1 MDKDP
6 FKEYMKQSEP
16 NKRDKGYAWH
26 TAIGLQA
33 VDGLKTSKYLIDT
46 AIKNIEGDISIDEA
60 QELLN
65 TYYEENP
72 KADIE
77 DRTEEADKV
86 AVRIAKILSE
96 KAFSFTPNEYISIHK
111 KLFTGIY
118 GHAGKLRD
126 YNITKKE
133 WVLNGAT
140 ILYGSASE
148 LRATLDY
155 DFAEEKKFSYKNL
168 SMEEIIHHLAF
179 FVSRLWQIHVFGEG
193 NTRTT
198 AVFFIKYLRTL
209 GFDVTND
216 IFAENAWYFRN
227 ALVRANYNDLKNHID
242 SFELLFLDIE
252 MPNIS
257 GIDIAQSLSYK
268 HLDIIF
274 ISSHDE
280 MIKKCFNRN
289 VVGFV
294 EKSHLEEIDD
304 IICRIIKKEHLTIIK
319 DGKEFD
325 IYFNQIAYIEYSL
338 RDTTIYL
345 NNNSKIKLS
354 EKSLSFLSKELDER
368 FYQINRNI
376 IINLDMEPIYNKGT
390 VKISHNEFQVSRRNQ
405 KDLKIKMLERSI
417 YNARNI

>member
-1 MDKDP
+1 MNGGNLMDKDP
-6 FKEYMKQSEP
+6 FKEYIKQSEP

-72 KADIE
+72 KADTE

-111 KLFTGIY
+111 KLFAGIY

-168 SMEEIIHHLAF
+168 SMEDIIHHLAL

-227 ALVRANYNDLKNHID
+227 ALVRANYNDLKNGVHETTEYLELFLRNLLLDEKNELHNRSMHISGRFKETD
-242 SFELLFLDIE
+242 FESTKADIGNTEADIESQKANIRNKLLAFSDMISEKTINHTFELF
-252 MPNIS
+252 S
-257 GIDIAQSLSYK
+257 
-268 HLDIIF
+268 
-274 ISSHDE
+274 
-280 MIKKCFNRN
+280 KC
-289 VVGFV
+289 
-294 EKSHLEEIDD
+294 
-304 IICRIIKKEHLTIIK
+304 
-319 DGKEFD
+319 GKEEYFGRTIVED
-325 IYFNQIAYIEYSL
+325 ITGLKSTRASEL
-338 RDTTIYL
+338 
-345 NNNSKIKLS
+345 IKL
-354 EKSLSFLSKELDER
+354 LVDSKVIVSVTGHGKGKYR
-368 FYQINRNI
+368 FQ
-376 IINLDMEPIYNKGT
+376 
-390 VKISHNEFQVSRRNQ
+390 
-405 KDLKIKMLERSI
+405 
-417 YNARNI
+417 

>member
-6 FKEYMKQSEP
+6 FKEYIKQSEP

-72 KADIE
+72 KADTE

-111 KLFTGIY
+111 KLFAGIY

-140 ILYGSASE
+140 VLYGSASE

-168 SMEEIIHHLAF
+168 
-179 FVSRLWQIHVFGEG
+179 R
-193 NTRTT
+193 
-198 AVFFIKYLRTL
+198 
-209 GFDVTND
+209 
-216 IFAENAWYFRN
+216 
-227 ALVRANYNDLKNHID
+227 
-242 SFELLFLDIE
+242 
-252 MPNIS
+252 
-257 GIDIAQSLSYK
+257 
-268 HLDIIF
+268 
-274 ISSHDE
+274 
-280 MIKKCFNRN
+280 
-289 VVGFV
+289 
-294 EKSHLEEIDD
+294 
-304 IICRIIKKEHLTIIK
+304 
-319 DGKEFD
+319 
-325 IYFNQIAYIEYSL
+325 
-338 RDTTIYL
+338 
-345 NNNSKIKLS
+345 
-354 EKSLSFLSKELDER
+354 
-368 FYQINRNI
+368 
-376 IINLDMEPIYNKGT
+376 PIYTHSHTHWQKYPVFLPGLRETKQRHCSGNK
-390 VKISHNEFQVSRRNQ
+390 VSPWWDSGPP
-405 KDLKIKMLERSI
+405 KPASDS
-417 YNARNI
+417 